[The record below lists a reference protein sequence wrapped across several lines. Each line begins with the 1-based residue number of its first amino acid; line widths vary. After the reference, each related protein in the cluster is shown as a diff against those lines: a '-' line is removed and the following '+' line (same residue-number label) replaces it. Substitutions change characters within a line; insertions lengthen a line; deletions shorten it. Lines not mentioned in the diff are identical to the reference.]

1 PQPGRRGPPPGRR
14 PENGA
19 DDSRGD
25 SPAAGTV
32 PDPSSGG
39 LQCHAGK
46 GGKRK
51 TPGRNRPRRSRRD
64 FRRGEGRGRDEAASP
79 LARGPQGSQEPGH
92 VRGPAQVPR
101 GFLRKPADPL
111 RRFRMRLWIWIDGR
125 MVRLGEVFLGKC
137 RTVAEF
143 LRFCAEMFLAIPSV
157 FKNIHFTIDQM
168 YLIGITS
175 IPLVG
180 LTSIFT
186 GAVAAWQ
193 AAYNFADYVP
203 LRYVGTAVGKSVML
217 EVGPVLT
224 ALVVAGRVGA
234 SMTAEL
240 GTMAVTEQLDAMKVL
255 ALNPFRF
262 LMAPRLLASMIM
274 LPMLTI
280 FSSFIAILGALAVVT
295 LFKDLSS

>member
-1 PQPGRRGPPPGRR
+1 
-14 PENGA
+14 
-19 DDSRGD
+19 
-25 SPAAGTV
+25 
-32 PDPSSGG
+32 
-39 LQCHAGK
+39 
-46 GGKRK
+46 
-51 TPGRNRPRRSRRD
+51 
-64 FRRGEGRGRDEAASP
+64 
-79 LARGPQGSQEPGH
+79 
-92 VRGPAQVPR
+92 
-101 GFLRKPADPL
+101 
-111 RRFRMRLWIWIDGR
+111 MRLWIWIDGR

-224 ALVVAGRVGA
+224 VLVVAGRVGA

-295 LFKDLSS
+295 LFKDLSSEAFFYGVRLFYTNWDMFVGILKSFVFGIIIAMFGCYYGYTSTHGAEGVGRATMASVVASNVSVLISGFLISNFLLR

>member
-1 PQPGRRGPPPGRR
+1 
-14 PENGA
+14 
-19 DDSRGD
+19 
-25 SPAAGTV
+25 V
-32 PDPSSGG
+32 
-39 LQCHAGK
+39 
-46 GGKRK
+46 
-51 TPGRNRPRRSRRD
+51 
-64 FRRGEGRGRDEAASP
+64 
-79 LARGPQGSQEPGH
+79 
-92 VRGPAQVPR
+92 
-101 GFLRKPADPL
+101 
-111 RRFRMRLWIWIDGR
+111 RLWLYIDGR
-125 MVRLGEVFLGKC
+125 VVKLGEAFLRMC
-137 RTVAEF
+137 SHILAF
-143 LRFCAEMFLAIPSV
+143 LRFCVEMFLAIPSV
-157 FKNIHFTIDQM
+157 FKNFHFTIDQM

-234 SMTAEL
+234 AMTAEL

-255 ALNPFRF
+255 DLNPFRF
-262 LMAPRLLASMIM
+262 LMAPRLLAGMIM

-295 LFKDLSS
+295 LFKDLSPESFFYGVRLFYTNWDMFVGILKSFVFGIIISLFGCYYGYTSTHGAEGVGRATMASVVASNVSVLISGFLISNFLLR

>member
-1 PQPGRRGPPPGRR
+1 MATALLR
-14 PENGA
+14 
-19 DDSRGD
+19 
-25 SPAAGTV
+25 AGSTHE
-32 PDPSSGG
+32 GI
-39 LQCHAGK
+39 K
-46 GGKRK
+46 GE
-51 TPGRNRPRRSRRD
+51 
-64 FRRGEGRGRDEAASP
+64 F
-79 LARGPQGSQEPGH
+79 
-92 VRGPAQVPR
+92 V
-101 GFLRKPADPL
+101 
-111 RRFRMRLWIWIDGR
+111 RLWMWIDGN
-125 MVRLGEVFLGKC
+125 MVRLGESFLRMCGN
-137 RTVAEF
+137 VAGF

-157 FKNIHFTIDQM
+157 FKNFHFTIDQM

-175 IPLVG
+175 IPLVA

-224 ALVVAGRVGA
+224 ALVVSGRVGA
-234 SMTAEL
+234 AMTAEL

-255 ALNPFRF
+255 DINPFRF

-295 LFKDLSS
+295 SSRICPPSRSSTA

>member
-1 PQPGRRGPPPGRR
+1 MRVWLWI
-14 PENGA
+14 
-19 DDSRGD
+19 DSR
-25 SPAAGTV
+25 
-32 PDPSSGG
+32 
-39 LQCHAGK
+39 
-46 GGKRK
+46 
-51 TPGRNRPRRSRRD
+51 
-64 FRRGEGRGRDEAASP
+64 
-79 LARGPQGSQEPGH
+79 
-92 VRGPAQVPR
+92 
-101 GFLRKPADPL
+101 
-111 RRFRMRLWIWIDGR
+111 I
-125 MVRLGEVFLGKC
+125 VRLGMAFLEKC
-137 RTVAEF
+137 RHVLEF
-143 LRFCAEMFLAIPSV
+143 LRFTLDMILSLPSV
-157 FKNIHFTIDQM
+157 FHNFHTAVEQM

-175 IPLVG
+175 VPLVG

-224 ALVVAGRVGA
+224 ALVVSGRVGA
-234 SMTAEL
+234 AMTAEL

-255 ALNPFRF
+255 DLNPFRF

-295 LFKDLSS
+295 LFKGLSPESFWYGVRLFYTNWDMFVGILKSFVFGIIIALFGCYYGYTSTHGAEGVGRATMASVVASNVSVLISGFLISNFLLR